1 MKLTII
7 GNGVMAQSLA
17 MGLLKN
23 YEIEMIGRDINKLK
37 IIKEKIPQIEIKQ
50 LEDKEDISGKNI
62 LFCVKPFA
70 LESVAIRLV
79 GTANIMISILA
90 GTRLDFL
97 KKHVKARNYVRA
109 MPNIAASVLQ
119 SMTTVTGDLE
129 TKELSMRLF
138 SSIGQCVWVQTENQL
153 DIATAIAGSGP
164 AFLSLVAEA
173 LADGAVKAGLDRH
186 LSAQL
191 VQGLFT
197 GTSALL
203 KHSQPSFIKDSVMS
217 PGGTTAAGYAKLE
230 ECNVRN
236 AMIKAV
242 EEAYNKA
249 CELAKK

>member
-79 GTANIMISILA
+79 GTANILISILA
-90 GTRLDFL
+90 GTRLDYL
-97 KKHVKARNYVRA
+97 RKQVKAKNYIRT

-129 TKELSMRLF
+129 SKDIAMKIFAT
-138 SSIGQCVWVQTENQL
+138 IGQSVWVHTEYQL
-153 DIATAIAGSGP
+153 DIATAVAGSGP
-164 AFLSLVAEA
+164 AFLALVAEA

-186 LSAQL
+186 LSTQL
-191 VQGLFT
+191 VQGLFV
-197 GTSALL
+197 GTASLL
-203 KHSQPSFIKDSVMS
+203 KHSHPSFIKDSVMS
-217 PGGTTAAGYAKLE
+217 PGGTTASGYSKLE
-230 ECNVRN
+230 ECGVRN
-236 AMIKAV
+236 AMISAV
-242 EEAYNKA
+242 NEAYNKA